1 MSVSEMLMVG
11 DDEDVG
17 VVVSGT
23 GTSASVLTRRERRSN
38 ILWDSTRNSARAS
51 QVCCRRCCSP

>member
-1 MSVSEMLMVG
+1 MVG

-38 ILWDSTRNSARAS
+38 IL
-51 QVCCRRCCSP
+51 